1 MLSQAFVAHH
11 PSMSIPPSATVDDA
25 LVVVSSPAVAEVGTW
40 SPWPT
45 HPVDP
50 RIVPKDPSSPTTP
63 AMGLVWYNTDKES
76 IPKLMPTKM
85 YVTEPMG
92 IRGKEEILA
101 DIPPFRYYP
110 PSPPPSEPRAS
121 SERSNPLRTENS
133 SELSSFS
140 SMHIES
146 GDVDTE
152 SDYSDDGDSP
162 QSPGW
167 KFRQQGRPSSVNW
180 EAEQRSADP
189 EEEDT
194 SSDDH
199 DNPKTPSDA
208 PRYQTMFYDSQESS
222 DPADTSQNVTN
233 EPDSNCSPSVRAP
246 RIITPA
252 GSSNPRDNK
261 PQVAIQVPKTTAR
274 LSPKSGLSPTSSR
287 SSSSRRAATRA
298 RIATK
303 KVQQLESEDDIDDD
317 SEYEQEQAEP
327 HPVVQTIDEL
337 PSEDE
342 HQVDDEY
349 DELDD
354 DTAPKK
360 RKIKP
365 SNKTSKKRK
374 ITERFRCTIPG
385 CTKTFTRKND
395 VTRHIRASGAH
406 PDYQEQSDNVKCT
419 ICGIDLSRS
428 DARIRHERTYACGK
442 RNVQQSRDKANAN
455 KNRATTA

>member
-1 MLSQAFVAHH
+1 MLSQASVAHH
-11 PSMSIPPSATVDDA
+11 PSMSIPPSATVDDGLA
-25 LVVVSSPAVAEVGTW
+25 VVSSSAHAEQGTW

-50 RIVPKDPSSPTTP
+50 STVPAVPSSLTHP
-63 AMGLVWYNTDKES
+63 AMSLVWYNTATES
-76 IPKLMPTKM
+76 IPKLMSTKL
-85 YVTEPMG
+85 YVTEPMN
-92 IRGKEEILA
+92 IRKKEEVIA
-101 DIPPFRYYP
+101 DIPPYRYYP

-121 SERSNPLRTENS
+121 SNPLS
-133 SELSSFS
+133 SDLSSFS
-140 SMHIES
+140 SMPIES
-146 GDVDTE
+146 CNLDTE
-152 SDYSDDGDSP
+152 SDDEDREEEEDASSDDSNTPPNETMVYEQDPADSP
-162 QSPGW
+162 QS
-167 KFRQQGRPSSVNW
+167 
-180 EAEQRSADP
+180 
-189 EEEDT
+189 DT
-194 SSDDH
+194 
-199 DNPKTPSDA
+199 
-208 PRYQTMFYDSQESS
+208 DSIS
-222 DPADTSQNVTN
+222 
-233 EPDSNCSPSVRAP
+233 SPSVCAP

-252 GSSNPRDNK
+252 GSKPRDAK
-261 PQVAIQVPKTTAR
+261 PQRALQVPKI
-274 LSPKSGLSPTSSR
+274 PSPTPAR
-287 SSSSRRAATRA
+287 SGSSRRAATRA

-303 KVQQLESEDDIDDD
+303 KVQQLESEDEIDDD
-317 SEYEQEQAEP
+317 SEYEQDQTHP

-337 PSEDE
+337 PSEDD

-365 SNKTSKKRK
+365 SNKSSKKRK

-406 PDYQEQSDNVKCT
+406 PDYQEQSDNVKCK

-428 DARIRHERTYACGK
+428 DARLRHERTYACGK
-442 RNVQQSRDKANAN
+442 RNVQQSRDKANA